1 MAAAVTG
8 TTFFGTGIPV
18 QAENEWIGDDQLTDV
33 QVDAPAPDDVVPNDT
48 QYKYQKDELAA
59 FCHFGPNTF
68 NNIEWG
74 EDYGDKAPS
83 EIFRLENDFD
93 AETLVKAVK
102 DAGFKKLIVTAK
114 HHDGFCIW
122 QSGETEYDM
131 GGVTYKDGK
140 GDILEEISAACTA
153 ENIDMGLYL
162 SPWDIHEPSYGYYD
176 ENGKPTNAQGDV
188 LDYNEFYN
196 DQLKEILGNDKY
208 GNNGR
213 FTEVWMDGAKGGGAD
228 AQEYDFELWNNTIQ
242 EYEPECMIFQCGAYT
257 TVHWIGNEN
266 GLAAKDTWAKINVDD
281 TTFYSNIQN
290 GYALGFENGTK
301 WSVPEADTK
310 ITSGWFWGPNKKT
323 PLSMES
329 LSNIYFN
336 SVGHN
341 APLLLNI
348 PPNDQ
353 GEVDEAIL
361 NRLEEFGNNIKE
373 TFAVN
378 LASASGAEVKASAVR
393 GNSKT
398 FSPGKTVDE
407 DDSTYWTTDDAAN
420 SGQLLID
427 LGSEK
432 KFDVVSI
439 EEAIQNG
446 QHINSYKVEYRTGD
460 GEWTTMDEGKTI
472 GAKRLVRTAAVRADQ
487 VRITVSAP
495 EGKVPMIS
503 EIGVYKASEG
513 FELAGS
519 APLGMDVVD
528 IEDTNT
534 ADGAGFDFGN
544 STWTAETG
552 TNFINGT
559 NRWTKAGGE
568 LTFKFHGSK
577 FYILGTKDPGHGNA
591 AVTIDG
597 MEPETVST
605 KADSRATG
613 QMWYTSPD
621 LEDGDHTV
629 TIRAVDGPIGIEAA
643 YVINNG
649 GVGMIGL
656 EQTEYTMNED
666 ETINVKV
673 IRVGGSTGEISA
685 LLTGNPGSAVQG
697 DFDTTPQTVT
707 MGDGVTETT
716 VPVTS
721 RRSDDEREPVESRD
735 FTIVLDTPSPENL
748 ILGFNDTAKVN
759 ILDAEWM
766 TKDKL
771 QALVDEVDG
780 RAEGEWTGDYAAY
793 AAALAEA
800 KALIAAE
807 DPDALDMMLAY
818 QKLEA
823 AAGAM
828 AEAVKVTASVDG
840 GHGSV
845 SIEPDQEVYDAGTE
859 ITVKF
864 TPEDG
869 YAVEDVLVNDASV
882 MTDEIRNTNSYTF
895 TLTENASITVK
906 YAFANYTE
914 NNRFY
919 FPTEVNGEAKLLEAE
934 NCVREDT
941 GTGTGIRVDT
951 GADWASGNAFIN
963 WMNSGDKLILN
974 YYAQAAGTYNVTM
987 TYRSG
992 STANSISWAGDNITS
1007 GNIDKVEAD
1016 SSGSTTYTK
1025 EFTIEITKPGPGTVT
1040 FTAGEKN
1047 APLIDKFDIQLT
1059 TAGETLTTDNAALG
1073 EKIAEARAEAAKAD
1087 VYTADSIANL
1097 EKAIEA
1103 AQEVFDTSSTQTQ
1116 EAVDTQV
1123 RLLDE
1128 ALKSLVEIPKYK
1140 VEVELSGDGT
1150 INVGGTDDESF
1161 VQQGGTVTYEVKASE
1176 GCVIDELTVNGA
1188 AVADA
1193 AGKTLYSGT
1202 VENVTADVKISVIL
1216 KAEAPQPSETHQIS
1230 VATDGNGSISLV
1242 GINEDGTVTDGNAVT
1257 YTVEAF
1263 KGYVIDTVSINGQT
1277 VADVSGKTSFT
1288 DTINNVTSD
1297 ISINATFKKAEA
1309 GKPGTGGDNPSA
1321 DKPADTSK
1329 PSGGGKDKAAQT
1341 GDTANFAVW
1350 GAAALLAG
1358 TAAVVTGKKR
1368 KSEK

>member
-1 MAAAVTG
+1 
-8 TTFFGTGIPV
+8 
-18 QAENEWIGDDQLTDV
+18 
-33 QVDAPAPDDVVPNDT
+33 
-48 QYKYQKDELAA
+48 
-59 FCHFGPNTF
+59 
-68 NNIEWG
+68 
-74 EDYGDKAPS
+74 
-83 EIFRLENDFD
+83 
-93 AETLVKAVK
+93 
-102 DAGFKKLIVTAK
+102 
-114 HHDGFCIW
+114 
-122 QSGETEYDM
+122 
-131 GGVTYKDGK
+131 
-140 GDILEEISAACTA
+140 
-153 ENIDMGLYL
+153 
-162 SPWDIHEPSYGYYD
+162 
-176 ENGKPTNAQGDV
+176 
-188 LDYNEFYN
+188 
-196 DQLKEILGNDKY
+196 
-208 GNNGR
+208 
-213 FTEVWMDGAKGGGAD
+213 
-228 AQEYDFELWNNTIQ
+228 
-242 EYEPECMIFQCGAYT
+242 
-257 TVHWIGNEN
+257 
-266 GLAAKDTWAKINVDD
+266 
-281 TTFYSNIQN
+281 
-290 GYALGFENGTK
+290 
-301 WSVPEADTK
+301 
-310 ITSGWFWGPNKKT
+310 
-323 PLSMES
+323 
-329 LSNIYFN
+329 
-336 SVGHN
+336 
-341 APLLLNI
+341 
-348 PPNDQ
+348 
-353 GEVDEAIL
+353 
-361 NRLEEFGNNIKE
+361 
-373 TFAVN
+373 
-378 LASASGAEVKASAVR
+378 
-393 GNSKT
+393 
-398 FSPGKTVDE
+398 
-407 DDSTYWTTDDAAN
+407 
-420 SGQLLID
+420 
-427 LGSEK
+427 
-432 KFDVVSI
+432 
-439 EEAIQNG
+439 
-446 QHINSYKVEYRTGD
+446 
-460 GEWTTMDEGKTI
+460 
-472 GAKRLVRTAAVRADQ
+472 
-487 VRITVSAP
+487 
-495 EGKVPMIS
+495 
-503 EIGVYKASEG
+503 
-513 FELAGS
+513 
-519 APLGMDVVD
+519 
-528 IEDTNT
+528 
-534 ADGAGFDFGN
+534 
-544 STWTAETG
+544 
-552 TNFINGT
+552 
-559 NRWTKAGGE
+559 
-568 LTFKFHGSK
+568 
-577 FYILGTKDPGHGNA
+577 
-591 AVTIDG
+591 
-597 MEPETVST
+597 
-605 KADSRATG
+605 
-613 QMWYTSPD
+613 
-621 LEDGDHTV
+621 
-629 TIRAVDGPIGIEAA
+629 
-643 YVINNG
+643 
-649 GVGMIGL
+649 
-656 EQTEYTMNED
+656 
-666 ETINVKV
+666 
-673 IRVGGSTGEISA
+673 
-685 LLTGNPGSAVQG
+685 
-697 DFDTTPQTVT
+697 
-707 MGDGVTETT
+707 
-716 VPVTS
+716 
-721 RRSDDEREPVESRD
+721 
-735 FTIVLDTPSPENL
+735 
-748 ILGFNDTAKVN
+748 
-759 ILDAEWM
+759 
-766 TKDKL
+766 
-771 QALVDEVDG
+771 
-780 RAEGEWTGDYAAY
+780 
-793 AAALAEA
+793 
-800 KALIAAE
+800 
-807 DPDALDMMLAY
+807 MMLAY

-1059 TAGETLTTDNAALG
+1059 EAGQTLPTDNAALG
-1073 EKIAEARAEAAKAD
+1073 EKIAEAKAEAAKAD

-1103 AQEVFDTSSTQTQ
+1103 AQEVFGTSSTQTQ

-1140 VEVELSGDGT
+1140 VEAELSGDGT

-1202 VENVTADVKISVIL
+1202 VENVTADVKISVIF

-1288 DTINNVTSD
+1288 DTINNVKSD
-1297 ISINATFKKAEA
+1297 ISINATFKKAETE
-1309 GKPGTGGDNPSA
+1309 KPGTGVDNPSA

-1368 KSEK
+1368 KSE